1 MASDA
6 KPINDNDRGKQTNL
20 GRTTS
25 GTNQGET
32 SGRFKQETYEKGET
46 MIINSARWM
55 MMIRI
60 QISLSDEQISLYA
73 TQKCFD
79 GIPQ

>member
-1 MASDA
+1 MRMTGERDE
-6 KPINDNDRGKQTNL
+6 KWERQQE
-20 GRTTS
+20 TTS
-25 GTNQGET
+25 GTNQGEKGET
-32 SGRFKQETYEKGET
+32 SGRIEQEPYEKGVT
-46 MIINSARWM
+46 LMVNSARWM

-79 GIPQ
+79 EIPQ